1 MWADNYECEFCGES
15 TLNEDCICDGCK
27 QEHLRE
33 DATLE
38 TALAWGNEEKTC
50 IEINGFLA
58 WNFTVQEIEAIL
70 KKALTPKDKKHAEA
84 FCMDDWMAFQ
94 EWKEKRV

>member
-1 MWADNYECEFCGES
+1 MWADNYECEFCGEP
-15 TLNEDCICDGCK
+15 TLNEDCICDECK

-38 TALAWGNEEKTC
+38 AALAWGDEEKAC
-50 IEINGFLA
+50 IEINGFLV
-58 WNFTVQEIEAIL
+58 WNSTVQEIEATL
-70 KKALTPKDKKHAEA
+70 KKALTPMDKKHAEA

-94 EWKEKRV
+94 EWKEKRA